1 MAKKE
6 DYIQKFIYQI
16 IKEAG
21 LDKMPKDFLD
31 EYTDKLAMEAQKRLG
46 LAAIKELNEQKI
58 REFSKIKESRDA
70 KAINEFLSANIEN
83 FEDKMTM
90 ALQGFS
96 QEVIAS
102 AKKLNA

>member
-16 IKEAG
+16 IKEAE

-46 LAAIKELNEQKI
+46 LVAIKELDSDQIK
-58 REFSKIKESRDA
+58 EFNKIKENSGTE
-70 KAINEFLSANIEN
+70 AINEFLFANIEN
-83 FEDKMTM
+83 FEDKITM
-90 ALQGFS
+90 ALQEFG
-96 QEVIAS
+96 QEVIDS